1 MQLARGANGRR
12 KMINT
17 FAAAGC
23 LLAVSVAVAYIIGLR
38 ALELNRDLSRESE
51 VIRELERFVSALKD
65 TETGQR
71 GYLLTGD
78 ERYLAP
84 YQDGQTNVTS
94 VAEELQRLGA
104 SGDLP
109 ADGVRRLRDLA
120 VKKLAELEVTIKLRR
135 ERGPQAAV
143 EVVRSGRG
151 RELMDEIRR
160 DAGQEG
166 SGIRQGQRA
175 RERSQRDARDH
186 VHSNRTFQSGVPG
199 MGLLPLEPGDGG
211 AGAGKGVAGDD
222 VSEHR

>member
-12 KMINT
+12 KMITT
-17 FAAAGC
+17 FAAAAGC

-104 SGDLP
+104 IGDLR
-109 ADGVRRLRDLA
+109 ADGVRRFRERA
-120 VKKLAELEVTIKLRR
+120 GKELAELEGTINLRR
-135 ERGPQAAV
+135 ERAA
-143 EVVRSGRG
+143 R
-151 RELMDEIRR
+151 
-160 DAGQEG
+160 
-166 SGIRQGQRA
+166 
-175 RERSQRDARDH
+175 
-186 VHSNRTFQSGVPG
+186 
-199 MGLLPLEPGDGG
+199 
-211 AGAGKGVAGDD
+211 
-222 VSEHR
+222 